1 MAPTGQVQHQAAEEG
16 SIQDH
21 NAEGNDSSQD
31 SWNPEE
37 ILAAESLVEGACCD
51 MELPNIQLMDAM
63 LAHAR
68 QIEAKMSDE
77 LNEDLIWLLQSHAAE
92 CQMSDGNGGTL
103 QMQMR
108 QPCKGVNASDGEA
121 YILELHHQV

>member
-63 LAHAR
+63 LASCTH
-68 QIEAKMSDE
+68 QIEAKMSDK
-77 LNEDLIWLLQSHAAE
+77 LNEDLIWLHQS
-92 CQMSDGNGGTL
+92 CG
-103 QMQMR
+103 
-108 QPCKGVNASDGEA
+108 
-121 YILELHHQV
+121 

>member
-1 MAPTGQVQHQAAEEG
+1 MAQTGQVQHQAAAEG
-16 SIQDH
+16 PIWDH
-21 NAEGNDSSQD
+21 NAEGDDSSQD

-37 ILAAESLVEGACCD
+37 ILAAESLVEGARRD
-51 MELPNIQLMDAM
+51 TELPNIRLMDAM

-77 LNEDLIWLLQSHAAE
+77 LNEDLIWLCQSHAAE
-92 CQMSDGNGGTL
+92 HQMSDGDGGTL
-103 QMQMR
+103 QVRMR

-121 YILELHHQV
+121 YILELRRRV